1 MSDYCYCDPDDRPD
15 TLTETVHKA
24 RIRHVCSECRGWI
37 EPGEVY
43 EKSWGV
49 WDGEPNVFKTCPDCL
64 ALKDWTLA
72 HIPCFCWT
80 YGGLRGE
87 AREAIGF
94 LLEDEQVPGMWMEF
108 GRLYVKGGRRGKV
121 RRDEIKARALAEISL
136 SPSAP
141 R

>member
-1 MSDYCYCDPDDRPD
+1 MARPAARGWGEGVSDYCYCDPDARPD

-49 WDGEPNVFKTCPDCL
+49 WDGEPDVFKTCPDCL

-121 RRDEIKARALAEISL
+121 RRNEIKGR
-136 SPSAP
+136 
-141 R
+141 